1 MPYSNVELLLKLVAK
16 LTRGERVEF
25 YLRLKERYYG
35 VNQFFVPNEY
45 PLSNPQTTSQEPA

>member
-35 VNQFFVPNEY
+35 AAP
-45 PLSNPQTTSQEPA
+45 PPPPHARTSPPTQDPA